1 MKEQQPNITKSSLW
15 LGRPWPHP
23 RDRADMCA
31 LLICQA
37 EWEKGAD
44 HLYLPAVLGFRSLR
58 SEWSG
63 RPRGCTCKLP
73 AGTSSACRCHP
84 LRSRGHNPEGTGGLD
99 WYDTWREKM
108 RPLQRELIFQ
118 TDTKFQFSFQTFSL
132 CSSASHQ
139 RRCPYLP
146 LQIQFACLTNCPMLI
161 TSWTLLLLY
170 YSRPKLK
177 KENMSK
183 AFYLSFKF
191 FA

>member
-1 MKEQQPNITKSSLW
+1 
-15 LGRPWPHP
+15 
-23 RDRADMCA
+23 
-31 LLICQA
+31 
-37 EWEKGAD
+37 
-44 HLYLPAVLGFRSLR
+44 
-58 SEWSG
+58 
-63 RPRGCTCKLP
+63 
-73 AGTSSACRCHP
+73 
-84 LRSRGHNPEGTGGLD
+84 
-99 WYDTWREKM
+99 M

-132 CSSASHQ
+132 CFSASHQ

-191 FA
+191 FAQQERAQPNIGIHEHRQQRESVFVPETFAVEVCGKDWICVDHQTSHTRLTSRRLNTHLFV